1 MRRREFIGLRLSE
14 SESDLTLSEKRFCR
28 QSGDMWR
35 FDSASPWKCL
45 LSTRRR
51 EFITLV
57 GGAAV
62 WPLAAR
68 AQQPAI
74 PVIGYLHSGSPSPYA
89 VLVAAFRA
97 GLSERGYREGQNVRI
112 EYRWAAG
119 RYDQLPA

>member
-51 EFITLV
+51 EFIALL
-57 GGAAV
+57 GGTVA
-62 WPLAAR
+62 WPFAAR
-68 AQQPAI
+68 AAI
-74 PVIGYLHSGSPSPYA
+74 VRAARYLRPVATISRNC
-89 VLVAAFRA
+89 RA
-97 GLSERGYREGQNVRI
+97 ER
-112 EYRWAAG
+112 
-119 RYDQLPA
+119 